1 MNITS
6 KLNYN
11 YFGEG
16 FQAANALFTSTGL
29 PGDRLPWIQII
40 WYTLTNTIK
49 TMFED
54 RSLLFFKLQ
63 LVTTLWYLVL
73 TISFR
78 FM

>member
-1 MNITS
+1 MNITL
-6 KLNYN
+6 KLNYK

-29 PGDRLPWIQII
+29 PGDRLSWIQIM

-49 TMFED
+49 TTFED
-54 RSLLFFKLQ
+54 WSLLFFKLQ
-63 LVTTLWYLVL
+63 LVTAIWYLVL
-73 TISFR
+73 AISFR